1 MSLEFSFELTLSF
14 NKAAVFWIAETGLAD
29 VEPLTKKEAKISF
42 KTEQKKLTW
51 NPFVNVN
58 WTIFEQ
64 DPTLFPKNTELKSWD

>member
-42 KTEQKKLTW
+42 KTEQKTDLEPICKRKLNYLW
-51 NPFVNVN
+51 ARPNVV
-58 WTIFEQ
+58 
-64 DPTLFPKNTELKSWD
+64 P